1 MGCTQTLE
9 QASAQTS
16 GLLLEVKQQEAVA
29 ALLLC
34 LDESQAVEAK
44 SLLEAAAV
52 LALHLA

>member
-1 MGCTQTLE
+1 ME